1 MQTTPDKLQQ
11 QQQLNDSA
19 PKDAPNNYNTDEKGW
34 ALIETYI
41 WDIGEDEEIEQLIDK
56 ALRILLI
63 HPAFDTLLWKNKDAI
78 QNLYAD
84 GTFGDIVSQIH
95 GILFKITEAMVVAK
109 IENTS
114 ALKSMKGTLSGMV
127 KHIAA
132 QSELNETEIDATV
145 NATEEEEE
153 MKNMSA
159 SDLYNFGDKEQRAS
173 DYAFWNIS
181 VYKDLKDAFGI
192 DNKAKE
198 TYLWSFLVAIACC
211 IKYLEIEINAM
222 PQFDIQKSTKKRDE
236 KKQVI
241 WKGFIVPPTH
251 GTVGVNKL
259 DDEKEI
265 EHEVTQYVPLVIN
278 KTKTVLV
285 RSGTDHCTGCFVP
298 LTEINW
304 RKHGKPYC
312 PQCIKFRVYQE
323 CVRKF
328 VLEFDNE
335 ETVDDLWPWYENS
348 KNQMD
353 LRDYKLTL
361 DMFSDEVLQIDSI
374 LESNLKYYIPREK
387 TLEAQETLI
396 QAEGSLQT
404 PEEGSDKHDKM
415 KDLLLKAQK
424 PFQPYRNIRYLRK
437 FSAMFLLG
445 EREIWKDLLKL
456 KKWLKHEKKLRLG
469 THVQSS
475 SNDSFTPDDK
485 PGLANVISQDK
496 SVVDDD
502 KDFKISFDDRIHL
515 NRLLR
520 EETIAKLLYGKPK
533 DLSIEEIQQKIL
545 RRNDE
550 FVQPELE
557 ERKSALSG
565 ALNEVWTAGK
575 FARKQSDA
583 VMNQNLCRAGVEN
596 FLQIWS
602 RLPHWWKPI
611 HDQTLLELALM
622 HRLDVSQ
629 YAEALD
635 DEEYYE
641 SLERFNYKAFEY
653 WCSKAVN
660 VQHRLRFL
668 LFVIDNDKYPESMIF
683 MNDIMKNSHLFSFN
697 KTMAE
702 KQKSRDSMR
711 RPISRGIS
719 RLLSFDGAE
728 DDEQPVRHVT
738 REFRDIVQILEPEAL
753 GVRIWRFIMNQLASK
768 QRKSL
773 WAALTILAEELPS
786 NMVLS
791 LLEADRD
798 MLRRGN
804 PKYLNA
810 VCQSVIKG
818 SNYPTA
824 TALHLARYMEQNA
837 TDDLAR
843 TEIWQQFCDDYEDIA
858 IHLINQI
865 ESDHLLAMLLEIPTD
880 IQQKTIIEMAVLYRR
895 LRFVNSARVQG
906 VMTHMWSES
915 EFLNPNK
922 PVRTTDLDMHELYK
936 LLWVSPVRFYYCP
949 LGLYA
954 TTAVLYIVYL
964 MLVSYISYKNIYPYT
979 PYDLFSLET
988 LMWVCNAGYIIYE
1001 GLELEQK
1008 RAQYFAMDS
1017 MINVLDTWIVIN
1029 WVVLFVMRI
1038 GAIGFAPDVTDRDA
1052 GWCDPVC
1059 DGREMPYVGPD
1070 RTDPTI
1076 DVWAVNNGTDTEM
1089 SLLERRDPLKRN
1101 ERYTIVFMAFW
1112 GIQLIVLWIR
1122 IVGLLQRTEI
1132 LGPLLTM
1139 LVRVLKDVTSFLILV
1154 MAITCGF
1161 LFAVHYIVG
1170 GDIDRD
1176 VQCDLSYTRDE
1187 VDICIEVSQAINSV
1201 RGIALYLV
1209 QALLGQQ
1216 DWNVMDS
1223 NPLYGFARG
1232 RAQLLTLIVL
1242 AYILMGGIISM
1253 NLLIAIMSTSFD
1265 LLHDQTQ
1272 AQLAFLRVES
1282 TYDLAHRGRLMPPPF
1297 NVFVVAVWAL
1307 IMVIN
1312 VLIKACSCGSCKL
1325 GLDGINPYYIV
1336 CLRRGNQHGDS
1347 SIIKRDNPYVEKGK
1361 GYSASKETKKIGKQ
1375 LRSDTLR
1382 EQLDVLKLFES
1393 IDSVA
1398 DDTKKHY
1405 CKHCY
1410 CRMRDIKDGKVENY
1424 FKFFE
1429 FGREE
1434 NNSSSSQSFGLDKD
1448 DMRMIKRLFRYCS
1461 LCPQCY
1467 RPFGI
1472 WTESSGDASGGASDE
1487 SLGELGTDRY
1497 DRHHVLMDVIS
1508 CYFFLLLVWIPLM
1521 IILAI
1526 PALFSNLFDKV
1537 SKSEQTGYAANKQL
1551 DAGAFGDYHPGV
1563 EQQTVKHLV
1572 DKRYGGSTV
1581 FVDDEEGGEDSGDD
1595 RGDEAGNEHMQQ
1607 LLFEIGEK
1615 VNMIQDPTYKR
1626 KDLNASKKKTTTM
1639 QLEKKQRKLKAD
1651 KEKKRLDAAVVEMEE
1666 NNQQNVELAS
1676 EDEKDDAPLVAMFH
1690 DDDPLTAIKKK
1701 ISSAKDVGKLS
1712 NSQKT
1717 MIVVTNTKDQEEQ
1730 VETTV
1735 IEEEQEVQDNN
1746 DDADAAP

>member
-63 HPAFDTLLWKNKDAI
+63 HPAFDTLLWKNQKNI
-78 QNLYAD
+78 QKLYND
-84 GTFGDIVSQIH
+84 VSFGEIVSQIH
-95 GILFKITEAMVVAK
+95 GILSDITEEMIKAK
-109 IENTS
+109 IESTS
-114 ALKSMKGTLSGMV
+114 ALKGLTDLTDSIGGMIQNIGG
-127 KHIAA
+127 K
-132 QSELNETEIDATV
+132 SEEKEKEIDA
-145 NATEEEEE
+145 
-153 MKNMSA
+153 S
-159 SDLYNFGDKEQRAS
+159 RAS
-173 DYAFWNIS
+173 KYAFWNVT
-181 VYKDLKDAFGI
+181 VYKELKNAFSI
-192 DNKAKE
+192 NNKAKKS
-198 TYLWSFLVAIACC
+198 YFWSFLVAIACT

-259 DDEKEI
+259 DDEKELKQ
-265 EHEVTQYVPLVIN
+265 EETQYVPLAIKKQ
-278 KTKTVLV
+278 KTMATNT
-285 RSGTDHCTGCFVP
+285 TDHCAGCFVQ
-298 LTEINW
+298 LTETNW
-304 RKHGKPYC
+304 LKNNEPYC
-312 PQCIKFRVYQE
+312 QHCIKFRVYQE

-348 KNQMD
+348 KNQLD
-353 LRDYKLTL
+353 VKDYKLTL
-361 DMFSDEVLQIDSI
+361 EMYSDEVLQIGSI
-374 LESNLKYYIPREK
+374 LESNLKYYTKRAE
-387 TLEAQETLI
+387 TLEAQSTLI
-396 QAEGSLQT
+396 HVDGTVKAPKKGT
-404 PEEGSDKHDKM
+404 TKHTEM
-415 KDLLLKAQK
+415 KGFLENARTA
-424 PFQPYRNIRYLRK
+424 FQPYRNIRYLRK

-456 KKWLKHEKKLRLG
+456 KKYLKQLRF
-469 THVQSS
+469 QSLVKGPN
-475 SNDSFTPDDK
+475 NDSSVDR
-485 PGLANVISQDK
+485 DK

-502 KDFKISFDDRIHL
+502 TDFKLSVVDRT
-515 NRLLR
+515 NVKELLQQD
-520 EETIAKLLYGKPK
+520 TIAGLLYGVYNKCGA
-533 DLSIEEIQQKIL
+533 EE
-545 RRNDE
+545 
-550 FVQPELE
+550 E
-557 ERKSALSG
+557 EHKSLDRDTG
-565 ALNEVWTAGK
+565 T
-575 FARKQSDA
+575 DH
-583 VMNQNLCRAGVEN
+583 
-596 FLQIWS
+596 FLQIWR
-602 RLPHWWKPI
+602 RLPFWWGQI
-611 HDQTLLELALM
+611 HDEILLELALM
-622 HRLDVSQ
+622 YRLDVSQ

-635 DEEYYE
+635 EEEYYE
-641 SLERFNYKAFEY
+641 GQLKESHYKAFEY
-653 WCSKAVN
+653 WCTKVVN

-668 LFVIDNDKYPESMIF
+668 LFVIDNDKCPESMIF
-683 MNDIMKNSHLFSFN
+683 MNDVMKESHLFSFH
-697 KTMAE
+697 KTLAA
-702 KQKSRDSMR
+702 KQKSRESSK
-711 RPISRGIS
+711 ILKAKLFSRNQS
-719 RLLSFDGAE
+719 RLLSFEAE

-1639 QLEKKQRKLKAD
+1639 QLQKKQRERK
-1651 KEKKRLDAAVVEMEE
+1651 AAVTRK
-1666 NNQQNVELAS
+1666 NNPQKVPMAS
-1676 EDEKDDAPLVAMFH
+1676 DDDEKEEEELVGMF
-1690 DDDPLTAIKKK
+1690 DMTSLKNK
-1701 ISSAKDVGKLS
+1701 ISSAKDVTKKS
-1712 NSQKT
+1712 KEIVTFNTQKT
-1717 MIVVTNTKDQEEQ
+1717 MKVVSFVEDQPEQ
-1730 VETTV
+1730 VEV
-1735 IEEEQEVQDNN
+1735 AVVEEEEEAEPQQDNN

>member
-63 HPAFDTLLWKNKDAI
+63 HPAFDTLLWKNQKNI
-78 QNLYAD
+78 QKLYND
-84 GTFGDIVSQIH
+84 VSFGEIVSQIH
-95 GILFKITEAMVVAK
+95 GILSDITEEMIKAK
-109 IENTS
+109 IESTS
-114 ALKSMKGTLSGMV
+114 ALKGLTDLTDSIGGMIQNIGG
-127 KHIAA
+127 K
-132 QSELNETEIDATV
+132 SEEKEKEIDA
-145 NATEEEEE
+145 
-153 MKNMSA
+153 S
-159 SDLYNFGDKEQRAS
+159 RAS
-173 DYAFWNIS
+173 KYAFWNVT
-181 VYKDLKDAFGI
+181 VYKELKNAFSI
-192 DNKAKE
+192 NNKAKKS
-198 TYLWSFLVAIACC
+198 YFWSFLVAIACT

-259 DDEKEI
+259 DDEKELKQ
-265 EHEVTQYVPLVIN
+265 EETQYVPLAIKKQ
-278 KTKTVLV
+278 KTMATNT
-285 RSGTDHCTGCFVP
+285 TDHCAGCFVQ
-298 LTEINW
+298 LTETNW
-304 RKHGKPYC
+304 LKNNEPYC
-312 PQCIKFRVYQE
+312 QHCIKFRVYQE

-348 KNQMD
+348 KNQLD
-353 LRDYKLTL
+353 VKDYKLTL
-361 DMFSDEVLQIDSI
+361 EMYSDEVLQIGSI
-374 LESNLKYYIPREK
+374 LESNLKYYTKRAE
-387 TLEAQETLI
+387 TLEAQSTLI
-396 QAEGSLQT
+396 HVDGTVKAPKKGT
-404 PEEGSDKHDKM
+404 TKHTEM
-415 KDLLLKAQK
+415 KGFLENARTA
-424 PFQPYRNIRYLRK
+424 FQPYRNIRYLRK

-456 KKWLKHEKKLRLG
+456 KKYLKQLRF
-469 THVQSS
+469 QSLVKGPN
-475 SNDSFTPDDK
+475 NDSSVDR
-485 PGLANVISQDK
+485 DK

-502 KDFKISFDDRIHL
+502 TDFKLSVVDRT
-515 NRLLR
+515 NVKELLQQD
-520 EETIAKLLYGKPK
+520 TIAGLLYGVYNKCGA
-533 DLSIEEIQQKIL
+533 EE
-545 RRNDE
+545 
-550 FVQPELE
+550 E
-557 ERKSALSG
+557 EHKSLDRDTG
-565 ALNEVWTAGK
+565 T
-575 FARKQSDA
+575 DH
-583 VMNQNLCRAGVEN
+583 
-596 FLQIWS
+596 FLQIWR
-602 RLPHWWKPI
+602 RLPFWWGQI
-611 HDQTLLELALM
+611 HDEILLELALM
-622 HRLDVSQ
+622 YRLDVSQ

-635 DEEYYE
+635 EEEYYE
-641 SLERFNYKAFEY
+641 GQLKESHYKAFEY

-668 LFVIDNDKYPESMIF
+668 LFVIDNDKCPESMIF
-683 MNDIMKNSHLFSFN
+683 MNDVMKESHLFSFH
-697 KTMAE
+697 KTLAA
-702 KQKSRDSMR
+702 KQKSRESSK
-711 RPISRGIS
+711 ILKAKLFSRNQS
-719 RLLSFDGAE
+719 RLLSFEAE

-1312 VLIKACSCGSCKL
+1312 VLIKACSCGTCKL
-1325 GLDGINPYYIV
+1325 GLDGINPYYIE
-1336 CLRRGNQHGDS
+1336 CLRRGSQHGKS

-1361 GYSASKETKKIGKQ
+1361 GYSASKETKKIGEQ
-1375 LRSDTLR
+1375 LKAYKHSAEQSGEEEQQDLTHKGRSDTLR
-1382 EQLDVLKLFES
+1382 EKLDVTKLSLFES
-1393 IDSVA
+1393 IDSMA

-1639 QLEKKQRKLKAD
+1639 QLQKKQRERK
-1651 KEKKRLDAAVVEMEE
+1651 AAVTRK
-1666 NNQQNVELAS
+1666 NNPQKVPMAS
-1676 EDEKDDAPLVAMFH
+1676 DDDEKEEEELVGMFE
-1690 DDDPLTAIKKK
+1690 LTSLKNK
-1701 ISSAKDVGKLS
+1701 ISSAKDVTKKS
-1712 NSQKT
+1712 KEIVTFNTQKT
-1717 MIVVTNTKDQEEQ
+1717 MKVVSFVEDQPEQ
-1730 VETTV
+1730 VEV
-1735 IEEEQEVQDNN
+1735 AVVEEEEEAEPQQDNN

>member
-34 ALIETYI
+34 ALIESYI

-259 DDEKEI
+259 DDEKELKQ
-265 EHEVTQYVPLVIN
+265 EETQYVPLAIKKQ
-278 KTKTVLV
+278 KTMATNT
-285 RSGTDHCTGCFVP
+285 TDHCAGCFVQ
-298 LTEINW
+298 LTETNW
-304 RKHGKPYC
+304 LKNNEPYC
-312 PQCIKFRVYQE
+312 QHCIKFRVYQE

-348 KNQMD
+348 KNQLD
-353 LRDYKLTL
+353 VKDYKLTL
-361 DMFSDEVLQIDSI
+361 EMYSDEVLQIGSI
-374 LESNLKYYIPREK
+374 LESNLKYYTKRAE
-387 TLEAQETLI
+387 TLEAQSTLI
-396 QAEGSLQT
+396 HVDGTVKAPKKGT
-404 PEEGSDKHDKM
+404 TKHTEM
-415 KDLLLKAQK
+415 KGFLENARTA
-424 PFQPYRNIRYLRK
+424 FQPYRNIRYLRK

-456 KKWLKHEKKLRLG
+456 KKYLKQLRF
-469 THVQSS
+469 QSLVKGPN
-475 SNDSFTPDDK
+475 NDSSVDR
-485 PGLANVISQDK
+485 DK

-502 KDFKISFDDRIHL
+502 TDFKLSVVDRT
-515 NRLLR
+515 NVKELLQQD
-520 EETIAKLLYGKPK
+520 TIAGLLYGVYNKCGA
-533 DLSIEEIQQKIL
+533 EE
-545 RRNDE
+545 
-550 FVQPELE
+550 E
-557 ERKSALSG
+557 EHKSLDRDTG
-565 ALNEVWTAGK
+565 T
-575 FARKQSDA
+575 DH
-583 VMNQNLCRAGVEN
+583 
-596 FLQIWS
+596 FLQIWR
-602 RLPHWWKPI
+602 RLPFWWGQI
-611 HDQTLLELALM
+611 HDEILLELALM
-622 HRLDVSQ
+622 YRLDVSQ

-635 DEEYYE
+635 EEEYYE
-641 SLERFNYKAFEY
+641 GQLKESHYKAFEY

-668 LFVIDNDKYPESMIF
+668 LFVIDNDKCPESMIF
-683 MNDIMKNSHLFSFN
+683 MNDVMKESHLFSFH
-697 KTMAE
+697 KTLAA
-702 KQKSRDSMR
+702 KQKSRESSK
-711 RPISRGIS
+711 ILKAKLFSRNQS
-719 RLLSFDGAE
+719 RLLSFEAE

-1312 VLIKACSCGSCKL
+1312 VLIKACSCGTCKL